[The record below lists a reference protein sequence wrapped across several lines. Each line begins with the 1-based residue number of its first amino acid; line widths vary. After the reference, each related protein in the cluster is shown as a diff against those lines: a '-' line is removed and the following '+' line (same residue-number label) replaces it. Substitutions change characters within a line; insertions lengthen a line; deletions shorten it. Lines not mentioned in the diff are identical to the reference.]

1 MVGNVQAVGTDVSG
15 GAVAAGTD
23 MVNDVKQS

>member
-1 MVGNVQAVGTDVSG
+1 MVGNVQSVGTDVVS

-23 MVNDVKQS
+23 MVNDVKAT